1 MDDKKAIE
9 IIKILA
15 DGIDPSTGEVFPA
28 DSPYQNVDI
37 VRALHTAEEA
47 LKRVSKIDSRIR
59 NLPERAGK
67 PWETEE
73 SNLLAERFGKG
84 MSIAEIAKAHNRTK
98 GAIASRLVRLGKIA
112 STDNGFK
119 ANVL

>member
-9 IIKILA
+9 IIKMLA
-15 DGIDPSTGEVFPA
+15 DGIDPTTGEIFPA

-47 LKRVSKIDSRIR
+47 LIRVSKIDSRIK

-67 PWETEE
+67 PWQADET
-73 SNLLAERFGKG
+73 NLLAERFDRG
-84 MSIAEIAKAHNRTK
+84 MPIDEIAKAHNRTK

-112 STDNGFK
+112 STDK
-119 ANVL
+119 A

>member
-1 MDDKKAIE
+1 MDSKKAIE
-9 IIKILA
+9 IIKMLA
-15 DGIDPSTGEVFPA
+15 DGVDPTTGELFPP

-47 LKRVSKIDSRIR
+47 LKRISKIDSRIK

-67 PWETEE
+67 SWQTEE
-73 SNLLAERFGKG
+73 SNLLAKRFDSG
-84 MSIAEIAKAHNRTK
+84 MPIDEIAKAHNRTK

-112 STDNGFK
+112 SREE
-119 ANVL
+119 V

>member
-9 IIKILA
+9 IIKMLA
-15 DGIDPSTGEVFPA
+15 DGIDPTTGELFPA

-47 LKRVSKIDSRIR
+47 LKRVLKIDNRVR

-67 PWETEE
+67 PWQADE
-73 SNLLAERFGKG
+73 SNLLAERFDSG
-84 MSIAEIAKAHNRTK
+84 MPIAEIAKAHNRTK
-98 GAIASRLVRLGKIA
+98 GAISSRLARLGKIE
-112 STDNGFK
+112 STDNI
-119 ANVL
+119 